1 MDHDIKSLL
10 DDISDYLIN
19 QPPEYLASK
28 DRIDPT
34 ALLHRSYNLIL
45 SLELPPIPEDE
56 LG

>member
-1 MDHDIKSLL
+1 MDQDIKSLL
-10 DDISDYLIN
+10 DDISDYLIS
-19 QPPEYLASK
+19 QPPEYLASN